1 MSIVSD
7 GAYGGG
13 GGGWM
18 VKRGYGKLW
27 LCGGVAG
34 GVRAAGATASGR
46 RAALRSMTRPAPC
59 LPALTARSVTPCF
72 RRHSTPRDN

>member
-13 GGGWM
+13 GGSM
-18 VKRGYGKLW
+18 AARGYGKLW

-46 RAALRSMTRPAPC
+46 RAARRSMTRPAPC
-59 LPALTARSVTPCF
+59 LPALAARSVASCLG
-72 RRHSTPRDN
+72 RHSPSRDN